1 MKLVQRFAHLSLLG
15 CTGFALVACSGG
27 TNTVTPTTATT
38 PAATIS
44 SIDITGP
51 TANHSLSLPVGNK
64 TSLAVTASYSDNS
77 TQADTGVT
85 YALAN
90 VSPAGSITISGAQIT
105 AVAAGSATVIA
116 TDTASGKVSS
126 AYTVTST
133 APAVTLTSIAI
144 TTPASGP
151 LNLTSGS
158 TSTLVT
164 SSTNSLSA
172 VAVDSAVS
180 YALSNVSPAGCVT
193 VSGSTITAVAA
204 GSATVIATDTGT
216 GLVSAPLTVSV
227 MAAPVISIAITT
239 PATSP
244 LALTVGQTSTL
255 AVTATHSGG
264 ATASDTAVTY
274 ALSNVSPAG
283 AVTASGSTLT
293 AAAVGT
299 AKVTATDTG
308 TGLTSAPVTINVT
321 AAPATAA
328 VFQNNYASGVA
339 FTGFDGANSTPVMT
353 VDSSTTNP
361 ANSLTA
367 SLKIVVPSSNPD
379 NYVGGIL
386 LAATPQNLSAFNALT
401 FWAKTNGPTTT
412 TFKVGIGQDGSA
424 TTTAYQA
431 EVIGFSITSAWK
443 KFVVPLPN
451 PSKFAANSGLFYFAD
466 GDNNYTVWLN
476 DIQYETLSPAPVASS
491 AVGNFPSV
499 SVPAGSTSTALSSPN
514 GSAPNTIGF
523 SGLPSGFEN
532 NVGWG
537 WYTLTSSN
545 PAAAT
550 VSNTGL
556 ITGVA
561 AGTSTIT
568 ATMGSIAVS
577 GSTSVTV
584 TAAAPPPSGP
594 TAPTAAAAAPA
605 NPVLF
610 SILTNSGSDIAGTD
624 FFPNWGQATQYSAT
638 PVAGVETAG
647 YTVLNYE
654 GIQFASNLNVS
665 TASHIHIDVWTP
677 NVTSLGFDLISPGPA
692 QFQSVN
698 SLSVATVATA
708 GWNSI
713 DLPLS
718 TFTGVDLT
726 NLIQLSFT
734 ALAPTSGGTIYVQN
748 IYFW

>member
-1 MKLVQRFAHLSLLG
+1 MKLVQRFAQLSLLG
-15 CTGFALVACSGG
+15 YTGFALVACGNG
-27 TNTVTPTTATT
+27 TNTVTPTTA

-44 SIDITGP
+44 SIAITGP
-51 TANHSLSLPVGNK
+51 TAKNSLSIPVSNK
-64 TSLAVTASYSDNS
+64 TSLTVTASYSDNS
-77 TQADTGVT
+77 TQTDTDVT
-85 YALAN
+85 YTLSN
-90 VSPAGSITISGAQIT
+90 VNPAGSITISGAQIT
-105 AVAAGSATVIA
+105 AVAVGSATVIA
-116 TDTASGKVSS
+116 TDTASGKVSA
-126 AYTVTST
+126 AYTVTAT

-172 VAVDSAVS
+172 VAVDSAVT
-180 YALSNVSPAGCVT
+180 YALSSVSPAGCVT
-193 VSGSTITAVAA
+193 LAGSTITAVAA

-239 PATSP
+239 PASGP
-244 LALTVGQTSTL
+244 LALTVGQNSPL
-255 AVTATHSGG
+255 AVTATHTGG

-283 AVTASGSTLT
+283 AVTVSGSTLT
-293 AAAVGT
+293 AAAVGS

-353 VDSSTTNP
+353 VDTSTTNP

-367 SLKIVVPSSNPD
+367 SLKIAVPASNVD
-379 NYVGGIL
+379 GYVGGMM
-386 LAATPQNLSAFNALT
+386 LAAAPQNLSAFNALT
-401 FWAKTNGPTTT
+401 FWAKTSGPTTT
-412 TFKVGIGQDGSA
+412 SFKVGIGQDGSA

-431 EVIGFSITSAWK
+431 EVIGFSLTSSWK

-451 PSKFAANSGLFYFAD
+451 PSKFSANSGLFYFAD
-466 GDNNYTVWLN
+466 GTNNYTVWLN
-476 DIQYETLSPAPVASS
+476 DIQYEALSPAPVASS

-545 PAAAT
+545 TAAAT

-561 AGTSTIT
+561 TGTSTIT
-568 ATMGSIAVS
+568 AAMGSINVS

-584 TAAAPPPSGP
+584 TAATPPPSGP
-594 TAPTAAAAAPA
+594 TTPTAAASAPA
-605 NPVLF
+605 NTVKF
-610 SILTNSGSDIAGTD
+610 SILTNSGADIAGTD
-624 FFPNWGQATQYSAT
+624 FHPNWGQSTQYSAT

-647 YTVLNYE
+647 YTALNYE
-654 GIQFASNLNVS
+654 GIQFASNLDVS
-665 TASHIHIDVWTP
+665 SASHVHIDVWTP
-677 NVTSLGFDLISPGPA
+677 NVSSLGFDLISPGPV
-692 QFQSVN
+692 QFQSTN
-698 SLSVATVATA
+698 ALSLATVATA

-713 DLPLS
+713 DIPLS

-734 ALAPTSGGTIYVQN
+734 ALTPNSGGTIYVQN